1 MAVTRVFDAGE
12 AVNEDLVQL
21 YDFVGAIRRRWIII
35 ACLSLAFGIGMAVLA
50 YTMKPVYRGTA
61 ILEPVTSDNNALT
74 EWLDMQPA
82 GGLLSALMPKS
93 SEEDRQ
99 ANVAASVLGS
109 REFTER
115 FLRDEDLLPVLFQK
129 KWDARA
135 GRWKEG
141 IGKIPTLE
149 LGYVAIERIRSIVL
163 DGDTDYIALQIDWPD
178 RFKAAEWANKMAE
191 RFNTEMRQRA
201 IANADASLGH
211 LRLEFANTDDV
222 AARASISGMIE
233 AEERKKMLA
242 NVMPEYAV
250 RVIDE
255 AVVPDA
261 DAPQRPKKPMMIGI
275 GLLFGMLVGIA
286 VSLLLY
292 RRELVSERLL

>member
-1 MAVTRVFDAGE
+1 MAITRVFDAGE

-21 YDFVGAIRRRWIII
+21 YDFAGAIQRRWILI
-35 ACLSLAFGIGMAVLA
+35 ACLSLAFGMAMAVLA
-50 YTMKPVYRGTA
+50 YTMKPVYRGSA
-61 ILEPVTSDNNALT
+61 ILEPVTSGNNELT
-74 EWLDMQPA
+74 QWLDLQPA
-82 GGLLSALMPKS
+82 GGLLSALLPGT
-93 SEEDRQ
+93 SERDRQ

-115 FLRDEDLLPVLFQK
+115 FLSDENLLPILFQN

-149 LGYVAIERIRSIVL
+149 LGYVAFERIRSIVL

-178 RFKAAEWANKMAE
+178 RFKAAEWVNKMAE
-191 RFNTEMRQRA
+191 RLNAEMRQRA
-201 IANADASLGH
+201 VANSEASLAH
-211 LRLEFANTDDV
+211 LRVEFANTVDIET
-222 AARASISGMIE
+222 RASIGGMIE

-275 GLLFGMLVGIA
+275 GLLFGLLVGIA

-292 RRELVSERLL
+292 RRELVSGGRL